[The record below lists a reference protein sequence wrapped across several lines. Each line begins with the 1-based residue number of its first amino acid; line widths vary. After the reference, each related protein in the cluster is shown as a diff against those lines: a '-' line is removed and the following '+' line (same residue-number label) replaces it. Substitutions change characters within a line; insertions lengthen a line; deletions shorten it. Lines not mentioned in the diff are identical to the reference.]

1 MEEQKNKDKEEK
13 IEIDNQKVSE
23 ELAEEQPVK
32 KSKDNLVTF
41 IILGVG
47 LLIILTI
54 FVLIGLKL
62 QNSKNSSTAKDIQ
75 NQDKTIAK
83 IEKVESPTS
92 KPLAKEE
99 LIKQAFYYPNTI
111 SEQADDDC
119 DLVLYTNDPVTT
131 VYKYYE
137 ELVDL
142 NNWELGPSGM
152 ATDTSGG
159 FLYIAQADFRANLDV
174 TNEVDNKYGSTKI
187 KIWIYPE
194 EEIAITSTFNR
205 PSVEPTPPMDTELSQ
220 ASDEGG
226 FILPFSNSRSITEED
241 LAGLTEWQLKVARN
255 EIYARHGRAFVHQ
268 DLSCYFDKLPWYEID
283 PEYSEN
289 KLSSLEISNAVFILN
304 YEKEI
309 NSPLIN
315 NDTGC
320 K

>member
-1 MEEQKNKDKEEK
+1 MEEQKNKDKEGK

-32 KSKDNLVTF
+32 KPKDNLVTF

-62 QNSKNSSTAKDIQ
+62 QNRKNSSTAKDIQ
-75 NQDKTIAK
+75 NQDKTITK
-83 IEKVESPTS
+83 IEKTESPTS
-92 KPLAKEE
+92 KHLTKEE
-99 LIKQAFYYPNTI
+99 MIKQGFYYPNTI
-111 SEQADDDC
+111 SEQADDDF
-119 DLVLYTNDPVTT
+119 DLVLYTSDSVTT
-131 VYKYYE
+131 AYKYYE
-137 ELVDL
+137 GLINL
-142 NNWELGPSGM
+142 NNWELSPSGM
-152 ATDTSGG
+152 ATDNSGG
-159 FLYIAQADFRANLDV
+159 FLNIGQDDFGANIEIRKV
-174 TNEVDNKYGSTKI
+174 SSEYGSTKI
-187 KIWIYPE
+187 EIRIDPK

>member
-1 MEEQKNKDKEEK
+1 MEEQINKNKEEK

-32 KSKDNLVTF
+32 KSKDNLITF

-75 NQDKTIAK
+75 NQDKTITK
-83 IEKVESPTS
+83 IEKTEPPTS
-92 KPLAKEE
+92 KPLTKEE
-99 LIKQAFYYPNTI
+99 MIKQAFYYPNTI

-137 ELVDL
+137 DLVNL
-142 NNWELGPSGM
+142 NNWEFGPRGM
-152 ATDTSGG
+152 ATDKSGG
-159 FLYIAQADFRANLDV
+159 FLYIAQAFRANLDV
-174 TNEVDNKYGSTKI
+174 SNEVDNKYGSTKI

-220 ASDEGG
+220 APDEGE
-226 FILPFSNSRSITEED
+226 FILPFSNSRSITRED
-241 LAGLTEWQLKVARN
+241 LTGLTEWQLKIARN
-255 EIYARHGRAFVHQ
+255 EIYARHGREFIHQ
-268 DLSCYFDKLPWYEID
+268 DLSCYFDKLPWYEIN

-289 KLSSLEISNAVFILN
+289 DLSSLEISNAVFILN

-309 NSPLIN
+309 NSSLIDK
-315 NDTGC
+315 DTGC

>member
-41 IILGVG
+41 IILGAG
-47 LLIILTI
+47 LLVILTI

-75 NQDKTIAK
+75 NQDKTITK
-83 IEKVESPTS
+83 IEKTESPTS
-92 KPLAKEE
+92 KPLTKEE
-99 LIKQAFYYPNTI
+99 MIKQAFYYPNTI
-111 SEQADDDC
+111 SEQADDDF
-119 DLVLYTNDPVTT
+119 DLVLYTNDSVTT
-131 VYKYYE
+131 AYKYYE
-137 ELVDL
+137 GLINL

-152 ATDTSGG
+152 ATGNSGG
-159 FLYIAQADFRANLDV
+159 FLNAGQDDFGANIEIRKV
-174 TNEVDNKYGSTKI
+174 SSEYGSTKI
-187 KIWIYPE
+187 EIRIDPK

-205 PSVEPTPPMDTELSQ
+205 PPVEPTPPMDTELSQ
-220 ASDEGG
+220 APNEGG